1 MRGYLSGIVVAGV
14 LALTGCASETPS
26 ISDVERGD
34 LAFVREEEKLARDV
48 YLAIGGVGG
57 PSFDNVASSE
67 QTHMDRV
74 GELLDTY
81 GVPDPSLGEAGRFTN
96 ASLGALYGALVAR
109 GKASRPSALEV
120 GCEIEELDLHDL
132 EAVRARSSREDV
144 RTSVDDLMRGS
155 RNHLRAFYGQLR
167 ASGGIYVP
175 KHVEQATFDAI
186 VASAQETGN
195 GR

>member
-1 MRGYLSGIVVAGV
+1 VWVAASIA
-14 LALTGCASETPS
+14 LAACAAEAPT

-48 YLAIGGVGG
+48 YLAIADVGG
-57 PSFDNVASSE
+57 QSFDNVASSE

-74 GELLDTY
+74 GDLLDTY

-96 ASLGALYGALVAR
+96 AELGALYGALVAR
-109 GKASRPSALEV
+109 GKASRPAALAV

-132 EAVRARSSREDV
+132 EAIRARSSREDV
-144 RTSVDDLMRGS
+144 RTSLDELMRGS

-167 ASGGIYVP
+167 ASGGTYVP
-175 KHVEQATFDAI
+175 EHVEQATFDAI
-186 VASAQETGN
+186 VASAQESGN